1 MYTQCPDCQT
11 RFRVTAGA
19 LRAAR
24 GTVRCGRC
32 GSAFDALVG
41 LTDTPPRPRQE
52 PEPAPLPL
60 LLAGEDELAPLEEPY
75 VERLAGDYD
84 EPLGDEPRSEAS
96 AVEPGAGTPDE
107 QSAESTIVLVD
118 EGGVGEDIT
127 LEGER
132 VEIEGSAEAGD
143 AVTQEEYDLDATDEF
158 EVLKIPSSAY
168 PDEREAER
176 ELEALILRLQREFGP
191 MPPEARAAAID
202 PHEETTAGHRALSE
216 LETLVPASDATAPE
230 SVVVEEIE
238 PPAATTA
245 QSAQEPEALS
255 VAVPESAESGQP
267 ATALVPPVGA
277 RPEPSPAVLGAASP
291 EKVPVEERPLSAR
304 RWQPEPVE
312 LEQEDVPERSAWK
325 TLAWSVG
332 SLLLVLT
339 LAAQLV
345 HHYRQDLVR
354 DARLGPPLR
363 AAYERMGLAL
373 PPSTDLAALELR
385 QSGEETRANGR
396 LEVRAR
402 LTNRANFEQPY
413 PILRLQ
419 FEDRFGSA
427 VAKRDFEPAEYLK
440 DPALASG
447 TMAPGASSE
456 AELLLVDPGVEAVG
470 FRLDVCLRESPAVL
484 HCAQGP
490 G

>member
-19 LRAAR
+19 LRAAH

-32 GSAFDALVG
+32 GSAFDALVN
-41 LTDTPPRPRQE
+41 LTDTPPRPRWE

-60 LLAGEDELAPLEEPY
+60 LLSAGDELAPLEEPY
-75 VERLAGDYD
+75 VERLAGHYEESLGD
-84 EPLGDEPRSEAS
+84 EPLGEAPD
-96 AVEPGAGTPDE
+96 VEPVGEATAEPG
-107 QSAESTIVLVD
+107 AESTIVLVD

-132 VEIEGSAEAGD
+132 VQIEGTPEAED
-143 AVTQEEYDLDATDEF
+143 ALPEDEFDLDATDQF
-158 EVLKIPSSAY
+158 EVLQIPSSAY

-191 MPPEARAAAID
+191 MPREVQASADAHD
-202 PHEETTAGHRALSE
+202 ETTAGHRALSE
-216 LETLVPASDATAPE
+216 LETLVPASSGTTPDVSAAGE
-230 SVVVEEIE
+230 SE

-245 QSAQEPEALS
+245 QPASEWQARR
-255 VAVPESAESGQP
+255 VAPPESPTAESPKVAP
-267 ATALVPPVGA
+267 ASLRAEPPPPAKAPAL
-277 RPEPSPAVLGAASP
+277 P
-291 EKVPVEERPLSAR
+291 EKIPVEERPLSAR

-312 LEQEDVPERSAWK
+312 LEQDEVPGRSVWK
-325 TLAWSVG
+325 ALAWTVG
-332 SLLLVLT
+332 SLLLM
-339 LAAQLV
+339 LALATQVV

-354 DARLGPPLR
+354 DDRLGPPLR
-363 AAYERMGLAL
+363 AAYDRLGLAL

-385 QSGEETRANGR
+385 QSGEESRANGR

-402 LTNRANFEQPY
+402 LTNRAAFEQPY

-419 FEDRFGSA
+419 FEDRFGSV
-427 VAKRDFEPAEYLK
+427 VAKRDFEPAEYLN
-440 DPALASG
+440 DPTRAVG
-447 TMAPGASSE
+447 TLAPGASSE

-470 FRLDVCLRESPAVL
+470 YRLDVCLRESPAVL
-484 HCAQGP
+484 YCAQGP

>member
-1 MYTQCPDCQT
+1 MDERDPRDH
-11 RFRVTAGA
+11 
-19 LRAAR
+19 AR
-24 GTVRCGRC
+24 
-32 GSAFDALVG
+32 SAK
-41 LTDTPPRPRQE
+41 
-52 PEPAPLPL
+52 
-60 LLAGEDELAPLEEPY
+60 
-75 VERLAGDYD
+75 
-84 EPLGDEPRSEAS
+84 EAI
-96 AVEPGAGTPDE
+96 AAGT
-107 QSAESTIVLVD
+107 A
-118 EGGVGEDIT
+118 
-127 LEGER
+127 
-132 VEIEGSAEAGD
+132 
-143 AVTQEEYDLDATDEF
+143 DATDEF
-158 EVLKIPSSAY
+158 EVLRIPTSAY

-191 MPPEARAAAID
+191 MPAEAQAAAKD
-202 PHEETTAGHRALSE
+202 AHDETTAGHRALSE
-216 LETLVPASDATAPE
+216 LETLVPASSTTAPG
-230 SVVVEEIE
+230 SLVVEEIE

-245 QSAQEPEALS
+245 ESAHEPEALP
-255 VAVPESAESGQP
+255 VAAPASPESEQP
-267 ATALVPPVGA
+267 TTALAPPVGA
-277 RPEPSPAVLGAASP
+277 RPEPAPAVRAPASA

-312 LEQEDVPERSAWK
+312 FEQEDVPERSVWK

-363 AAYERMGLAL
+363 ATYERLGLAL
-373 PPSTDLAALELR
+373 PPSADLAALELR
-385 QSGEETRANGR
+385 QSGEESRANGR

-402 LTNRANFEQPY
+402 LTNRADFEQPY

-419 FEDRFGSA
+419 FEDRFGSV
-427 VAKRDFEPAEYLK
+427 VAKRDFEPAEYLE

-447 TMAPGASSE
+447 TLAPGVSSD
-456 AELLLVDPGVEAVG
+456 AELLLVDPGLEAVG
-470 FRLDVCLRESPAVL
+470 YRLDVCLRESPGVL

>member
-1 MYTQCPDCQT
+1 M
-11 RFRVTAGA
+11 
-19 LRAAR
+19 
-24 GTVRCGRC
+24 
-32 GSAFDALVG
+32 
-41 LTDTPPRPRQE
+41 
-52 PEPAPLPL
+52 PA
-60 LLAGEDELAPLEEPY
+60 
-75 VERLAGDYD
+75 
-84 EPLGDEPRSEAS
+84 
-96 AVEPGAGTPDE
+96 
-107 QSAESTIVLVD
+107 
-118 EGGVGEDIT
+118 
-127 LEGER
+127 
-132 VEIEGSAEAGD
+132 
-143 AVTQEEYDLDATDEF
+143 
-158 EVLKIPSSAY
+158 
-168 PDEREAER
+168 
-176 ELEALILRLQREFGP
+176 
-191 MPPEARAAAID
+191 EARAAVTDAHD
-202 PHEETTAGHRALSE
+202 ETTAGHRALSE
-216 LETLVPASDATAPE
+216 LETLVPASSATAPG
-230 SVVVEEIE
+230 SVVVEEVE

-245 QSAQEPEALS
+245 ENAHEPEALP
-255 VAVPESAESGQP
+255 AGAPESPESRQP

-277 RPEPSPAVLGAASP
+277 RPEPPPAVQSPASP
-291 EKVPVEERPLSAR
+291 ENVPVEERPLSAR

-312 LEQEDVPERSAWK
+312 FEQEDVPERSVWK

-339 LAAQLV
+339 LAAQVV

-373 PPSTDLAALELR
+373 PPSADLAALELR
-385 QSGEETRANGR
+385 QSGEESRANGR

-402 LTNRANFEQPY
+402 LTNRADFEQPY

-419 FEDRFGSA
+419 FEDRFGSV
-427 VAKRDFEPAEYLK
+427 VAMRDFEPAEYLK

-447 TMAPGASSE
+447 TLAAGASSE